1 MQILFVHQNFP
12 AQYQHV
18 VPALVARGHQVRAI
32 TDAANGKP
40 ELIAVERYSNATKPP
55 AGLTPLAVQFTEH
68 VMRGQVV
75 AQLAAK
81 LRSEG
86 YTPDLICGHLGWG
99 ETLFLKDVWPDA
111 KQLVHAEF
119 YYQARGA
126 DVGFDREV
134 YPPTLAAEIRVRA
147 RQASLQLAM
156 STADRAQTATRFQ
169 ASVFPPDLRQKIRVV
184 HEGID
189 TARCVPNPETVIQ
202 LRNGTI
208 SLKPGVEVITFVN
221 RNLEP
226 YRGYHIFM
234 RALPA
239 VLAARP
245 KARVIIVGGDE
256 ASYGGTPDPALGP
269 TWREIYFREVSD
281 RLDLERVHF
290 VGKIPYQVFLQL
302 MQTSAAHVYLTY
314 PFVLS
319 WSMLEAM
326 SCGALVIGS
335 RTGPVEEV
343 ITDGE
348 NGVLVDFFDIAGWS
362 QAMIEA
368 LEHPARYRAMRA
380 EARRSIVERY
390 DLKSI
395 CLPQQVA
402 LVEEMVGDKKEGVSG
417 QSSGR
422 QW

>member
-18 VPALVARGHQVRAI
+18 APALQARGHQVRAI
-32 TDAANGKP
+32 TDVINGKP
-40 ELIAVERYSNATKPP
+40 ELVPLDRYTVNTKPP
-55 AGLTPLAVQFTEH
+55 AGLTTLAVQFAEH
-68 VMRGQVV
+68 TTRGQAV
-75 AQLAAK
+75 AQIAAK
-81 LRSEG
+81 MKSEG
-86 YTPDLICGHLGWG
+86 YTPDVICGHLGWG
-99 ETLFLKDVWPDA
+99 ETLFLKDVWPAA
-111 KQLVHAEF
+111 KLLVHAEF

-134 YPPTLAAEIRVRA
+134 YPISLSGDVRVRS
-147 RQASLQLAM
+147 RTASLQLAM

-169 ASVFPPDLRQKIRVV
+169 ASVFPPELRKKIHVV
-184 HEGID
+184 HEGIN
-189 TARCVPNPETVIQ
+189 TAICVPDPTATIQ

-208 SLKPGVEVITFVN
+208 TLRPGDEVITFVN

-239 VLAARP
+239 ILAARP

-256 ASYGGTPDPALGP
+256 ASYGGSPDPSQGP
-269 TWREIYFREVSD
+269 NWREIYFREVKD
-281 RLDLERVHF
+281 RLDLTRVHF
-290 VGKIPYQVFLQL
+290 VGKIPYPTFLQL
-302 MQTSAAHVYLTY
+302 MQVSAAHVYLTY

-335 RTGPVEEV
+335 RTAPVEEA

-348 NGVLVDFFDIAGWS
+348 TGVLVDFFDVPGWS
-362 QAMIEA
+362 AAVINA
-368 LEHPARYRAMRA
+368 LAHPERYRAMRA
-380 EARRSIVERY
+380 AARRSVVERY
-390 DLKSI
+390 DLKTI
-395 CLPQQVA
+395 ALPQQVA
-402 LVEEMVGDKKEGVSG
+402 LVEEMLG
-417 QSSGR
+417 
-422 QW
+422 